1 MKTIKNIPSAKY
13 GVIEQKI
20 TETVIDRLAESVQ
33 NLGYAILDSG
43 YSFSEIE
50 SISNEFNQTR
60 DNYIK
65 LHGESNLKDL
75 NEFHTIRAPL
85 THGGEQFLRL
95 VFNKNLVSLLKKL
108 ISGKFIL
115 NQQNGIINP
124 PQQTYNQACW
134 HRDLPYQHFI
144 SSKPLAINALFCV
157 DDFTLENGGTFV
169 LPGTHKI
176 EAFPSETYI
185 SNNALQI
192 EAKAGSFI
200 VLDCMT
206 FHAGGFNNT
215 LFERRAI
222 NHVFSIP
229 LIKQQINISLAM
241 QNKDLSYETRE
252 ILGIN
257 DSVPAS
263 IADFLL
269 QRSTHKN
276 Y

>member
-13 GVIEQKI
+13 GVIEQKL
-20 TETVIDRLAESVQ
+20 TETDIDSVAESVQ

-43 YSFSEIE
+43 YSPSEIE
-50 SISNEFNQTR
+50 SISLEFNQTR

-75 NEFHTIRAPL
+75 NELYTIRAPL
-85 THGGEQFLRL
+85 THGGKQFFEL
-95 VFNKNLVSLLKKL
+95 VFNKNLISLLKKL

-134 HRDLPYQHFI
+134 HRDLPYQHFT

-157 DDFTLENGGTFV
+157 DDFTRENGGTFV

-176 EAFPSETYI
+176 ESFPSESYI

-206 FHAGGFNNT
+206 FHAGGFNST
-215 LFERRAI
+215 LLERRGV
-222 NHVFSIP
+222 NHVFTIP
-229 LIKQQINISLAM
+229 FFKQQ
-241 QNKDLSYETRE
+241 
-252 ILGIN
+252 
-257 DSVPAS
+257 S
-263 IADFLL
+263 IFP
-269 QRSTHKN
+269 
-276 Y
+276 